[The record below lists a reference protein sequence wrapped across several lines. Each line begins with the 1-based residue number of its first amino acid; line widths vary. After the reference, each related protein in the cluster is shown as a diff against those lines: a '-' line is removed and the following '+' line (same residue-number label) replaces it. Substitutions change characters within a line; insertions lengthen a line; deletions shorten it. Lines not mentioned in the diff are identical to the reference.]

1 MISLSDADRVFSKI
15 DIDDKTKDKLI
26 ANITKRMKPVSYKV
40 CSTFEISCYTFEGID
55 AVKKALE
62 AREESKEFEVT
73 IRLISSPL
81 YEIATNTH
89 QIQGGIECLKTQLGQ
104 IEAAILENSGKF
116 KLRTEPAAI
125 GAQEEEDI
133 ENMIRRLN
141 EQTTDDSSS
150 QNREENDEEGM
161 NVHIE
166 GMEESDSKSLTTANT
181 EEEKEEGE
189 SDEN

>member
-1 MISLSDADRVFSKI
+1 MISLNDPDRVFSTI
-15 DIDDKTKDKLI
+15 DIDDDTREKLME
-26 ANITKRMKPVSYKV
+26 NITKRMKPVSYKI

-89 QIQGGIECLKTQLGQ
+89 QIQAGIDCLKTQLEQ
-104 IEAAILENSGKF
+104 IEAAITESNGKF
-116 KLRTEPAAI
+116 KLKAEPAAI

-141 EQTTDDSSS
+141 EQNTDDSSS

-166 GMEESDSKSLTTANT
+166 GMEESESRSMTTANT
-181 EEEKEEGE
+181 EEEKEED

>member
-1 MISLSDADRVFSKI
+1 MISLNDPDRVFSTI
-15 DIDDKTKDKLI
+15 DIDDNTREKLTE
-26 ANITKRMKPVSYKV
+26 NITKRMKPVSYKV

-89 QIQGGIECLKTQLGQ
+89 QIQAGIDCLKVQLEQ
-104 IEAAILENSGKF
+104 IETAIIESNGKF
-116 KLRTEPAAI
+116 KLKAEPAAI

-141 EQTTDDSSS
+141 EQNTDDSSS

-166 GMEESDSKSLTTANT
+166 GMEESESRSMTTANT
-181 EEEKEEGE
+181 EEEKEED